1 MVPLINALPPEERAR
16 LVRLITGSADAD
28 SSIYQAR
35 PPAGDEFSTDEEHLA
50 WDGEGWEN
58 VG

>member
-1 MVPLINALPPEERAR
+1 MTKAEHKAN
-16 LVRLITGSADAD
+16 D
-28 SSIYQAR
+28 SSSYQAR

-58 VG
+58 VGEAD